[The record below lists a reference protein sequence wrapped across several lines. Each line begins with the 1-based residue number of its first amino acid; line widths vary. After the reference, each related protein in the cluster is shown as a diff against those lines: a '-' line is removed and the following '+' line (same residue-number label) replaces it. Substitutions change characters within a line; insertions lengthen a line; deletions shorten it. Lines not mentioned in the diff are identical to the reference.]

1 MLKSELIFYKKQEYR
16 NGHNSGTVLVQAV
29 SSVQETSGDRLRRVA
44 VTFLPPPGSGV
55 ILRSWSSG
63 I

>member
-16 NGHNSGTVLVQAV
+16 NGHDTGTVLVQAM
-29 SSVQETSGDRLRRVA
+29 SSVQETSGDRLRRVS

-55 ILRSWSSG
+55 ILRSRSSG